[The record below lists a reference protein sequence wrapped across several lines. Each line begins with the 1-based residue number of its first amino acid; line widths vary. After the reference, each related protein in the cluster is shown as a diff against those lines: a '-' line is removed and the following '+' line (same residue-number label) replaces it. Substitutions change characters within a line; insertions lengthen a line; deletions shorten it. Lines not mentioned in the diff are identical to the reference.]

1 VSRPSDQYGL
11 AEHLGL
17 NVRKMST
24 EQLPKALKNMN
35 QMTSQNTAL
44 D

>member
-1 VSRPSDQYGL
+1 
-11 AEHLGL
+11 
-17 NVRKMST
+17 MST